1 MPADTSEWS
10 AALKRLDAQIQAAEK
25 LLAETP
31 GATLDGVSEQRLQF
45 FDGRV
50 RFDGNTPLVEL
61 PVNERLEA
69 AAHLPE
75 LIRKARAA
83 EPALVAKANAVTEAI
98 EKAITSADGE

>member
-1 MPADTSEWS
+1 MSSDTSEWS
-10 AALKRLDAQIQAAEK
+10 AALKRLDAQIRAAEK
-25 LLAETP
+25 LLMETP
-31 GATLDGVSEQRLQF
+31 GSTLDGVSEQRLQF

-50 RFDGNTPLVEL
+50 RFDGNMPLVEL

-69 AAHLPE
+69 AQHLPE

-98 EKAITSADGE
+98 EKAITVADL